1 MGDTLY
7 RILDAATK
15 ALAAACIA
23 GAAIIFATAWG
34 IL

>member
-1 MGDTLY
+1 MTTLY

-15 ALAAACIA
+15 ALAAVCFV

-34 IL
+34 FL